1 MPPKTRSRKPTN
13 SKSESHPEESNA
25 AQLRTL
31 EPSETNP
38 PLVFVLPESASPESR
53 ILTLPNPS
61 TSAPTRY
68 LVDPIRP
75 SFYEFTH
82 ISAPKQACR
91 SWLLAP
97 TWDPE
102 EENKKDD
109 QTMVEEIREVDDD
122 GYVLQKPDLFI
133 ATPIDPLFLLL
144 PVLWPGPEKQREAG
158 EQDWGTLHD
167 RLFLSGEENAA
178 KQYAH
183 LQQLIKGAQ
192 GGGGSAIEKMLE
204 ERMKK
209 VCKVIDMGDG
219 EDLSFSLDLAMLAK
233 ELFAKAERMVKIG
246 LPASMEDKFVAK
258 ALEMPELSVRREE
271 SGVSIAE
278 DATPGAEEGQESTGQ
293 STATSQQT
301 TTSGS
306 SGATADTAATSV
318 PETQSKDQQHN
329 QRVKYLLRLRTALHF
344 ITHSYLPT
352 KLRTSLT
359 PHLSQPTHVDFGPL
373 DAHLQH
379 INQVKADAQA
389 LRSISD
395 NIFRK
400 RGTLDDD
407 EAVEKA
413 QAKKQKKEEEEAK
426 KKSMSVGVKRLAKAD
441 TSGMKKMTSFF
452 TKAGKK

>member
-1 MPPKTRSRKPTN
+1 MPPKTRSRKPAN
-13 SKSESHPEESNA
+13 SKSESHPEESSP

-68 LVDPIRP
+68 LVDPTRP
-75 SFYEFTH
+75 SFYEFTQ
-82 ISAPKQACR
+82 ISAPKSACR

-97 TWDPE
+97 TWESE

-109 QTMVEEIREVDDD
+109 QTMVEEIREVHDD

-167 RLFLSGEENAA
+167 RLFLSGEENGA

-183 LQQLIKGAQ
+183 LQQLIKGAE
-192 GGGGSAIEKMLE
+192 GGGDSAIEKMLE

-278 DATPGAEEGQESTGQ
+278 DAAPVAQESQESTGQ
-293 STATSQQT
+293 STTTSQQT

-306 SGATADTAATSV
+306 SEATADTEATSV
-318 PETQSKDQQHN
+318 PGSQSKDQQHN

-344 ITHSYLPT
+344 ITHSYLPA

-373 DAHLQH
+373 DAYLQH

-395 NIFRK
+395 NISRK

-426 KKSMSVGVKRLAKAD
+426 KKSTSVGVKRLAKAD